1 MRAFVLAALL
11 LCPVAATA
19 QPDPALDAPFKFL
32 EEAADPAI
40 RSSFGLAAV
49 IAIGTALPTPGSED
63 PSGHLVAT
71 DGFTGFGTARAAIE
85 RPFIAR
91 GTVTAGYG
99 RFSEEGLVSAE
110 SADLEGVIAVV
121 MSGGFRDLYAVS
133 GSGLG
138 TVSVSGRMTGALEL
152 APFANLFSYS
162 PSGELLDFDGVSTLD
177 ARDFELTVDT
187 APGADVVLVL
197 IHLFGPLEAVQDG
210 PPVSDSFEMVVD
222 QVRASEGL
230 DLHAVSGALR
240 PADGGYVYAAIP
252 EPSTPALLWGGPGVL
267 GLWAVGRRAA
277 RTRPAPPSS
286 PAMSS

>member
-91 GTVTAGYG
+91 GT
-99 RFSEEGLVSAE
+99 
-110 SADLEGVIAVV
+110 
-121 MSGGFRDLYAVS
+121 
-133 GSGLG
+133 
-138 TVSVSGRMTGALEL
+138 
-152 APFANLFSYS
+152 
-162 PSGELLDFDGVSTLD
+162 
-177 ARDFELTVDT
+177 
-187 APGADVVLVL
+187 
-197 IHLFGPLEAVQDG
+197 
-210 PPVSDSFEMVVD
+210 
-222 QVRASEGL
+222 
-230 DLHAVSGALR
+230 
-240 PADGGYVYAAIP
+240 
-252 EPSTPALLWGGPGVL
+252 
-267 GLWAVGRRAA
+267 
-277 RTRPAPPSS
+277 
-286 PAMSS
+286 